1 MPMPETATLAGNLKA
16 TEELQTSLSELDGH
30 LKCASTPFIIRGIAD
45 GWPLVRAGIE
55 EGGAG
60 ARAYLLRHA
69 RDRRFDVNIGEP
81 GRGGRLFYDEQMA
94 MNFRM
99 GKASLADIFAGIDAN
114 TDKPDAPLI
123 YLSSLTIDDYFEDLQ
138 KKNRIDLRDRR
149 TRDSIWIGTR
159 TEIAAH
165 NDVPDNLAVCAVGRR
180 RFTLFPPEAFG
191 DLYLGP
197 LENTPA
203 GRAVSM
209 VDFSNPDFERH
220 PRFSHALEQAEIAE
234 LAPGDALFIPSMWY
248 HHVQALD
255 SFNVLVNYWWR
266 ETPPFL
272 GDPEHALFHAIL
284 AVRDLPESKR
294 ARWKALFDHYVF
306 SGGGEASAHLP
317 EGSRGILDPLN
328 AETAG
333 RLRAF
338 LLRGLS
344 R

>member
-1 MPMPETATLAGNLKA
+1 MAETPATRFSAATAEESLLDALQLDERLK
-16 TEELQTSLSELDGH
+16 SS
-30 LKCASTPFIIRGIAD
+30 SSPFIVRGVAKD
-45 GWPLVRAGIE
+45 WPLVRSGVE

-69 RDRRFDVNIGEP
+69 RNRQFEVNVGQPGE
-81 GRGGRLFYDEQMA
+81 GGRLFYDEQMG

-99 GKASLADIFAGIDAN
+99 GRASLPDIFAGIDAN
-114 TDKPDAPLI
+114 CNKPDAPVI
-123 YLSSLTIDDYFEDLQ
+123 YLSSLNIQDHFDGLHEANKVELFGRE
-138 KKNRIDLRDRR
+138 

-159 TEIAAH
+159 THIAAH
-165 NDVPDNLAVCAVGRR
+165 NDIPNNLAVCAVGHR
-180 RFTLFPPEAFG
+180 RFTLFPPEVFA

-209 VDFSNPDFERH
+209 VNLSDPDFTRY
-220 PRFSHALEQAEIAE
+220 PQFRRALDQAQVAE

-248 HHVQALD
+248 HHVEALD

-266 ETPPFL
+266 ETPGFL
-272 GDPEHALFHAIL
+272 GDPEQALLHAIL
-284 AVRDLPESKR
+284 AVRDLPDS
-294 ARWKALFDHYVF
+294 ARDRWRTLFDHYVF
-306 SGGGEASAHLP
+306 SGGAGAAAHLP
-317 EGSRGILDPLN
+317 DGRRGILDPLDS
-328 AETAG
+328 ESAG

-338 LLRGLS
+338 LLRSLS